1 MGELGELT
9 EESNIENCFEMIQP
23 SDNSTHCTLKMT
35 LKSNRKC
42 SGIQILSEVAIFEVY
57 GDYGEYI
64 STTKGDLL
72 DDVEGSCLYEC
83 RMDFKK
89 PQSEILLKCLKSKD
103 RKSLW
108 IYGISIATQIAEVK
122 PTNAA
127 ESAMS
132 SLLLG
137 MKTPRQSP
145 NNVEIYISR
154 LMEERIVSHIDKR
167 IDSLEIKIEESNGKL
182 MEIISE

>member
-1 MGELGELT
+1 
-9 EESNIENCFEMIQP
+9 
-23 SDNSTHCTLKMT
+23 
-35 LKSNRKC
+35 
-42 SGIQILSEVAIFEVY
+42 
-57 GDYGEYI
+57 
-64 STTKGDLL
+64 
-72 DDVEGSCLYEC
+72 
-83 RMDFKK
+83 
-89 PQSEILLKCLKSKD
+89 
-103 RKSLW
+103 
-108 IYGISIATQIAEVK
+108 VK

-154 LMEERIVSHIDKR
+154 LMKEMEERIVSHIDKR

-182 MEIISE
+182 MEIISELKVNQNNQKT